1 MDHTYSIPP
10 QMENELMMMGLIPT
24 TELDD
29 LEEII
34 DPRKECMAKGY
45 YRSPYDE
52 NNEVLFQTN
61 HCPICVV
68 ERNTRGQ
75 Q

>member
-10 QMENELMMMGLIPT
+10 QMENELMLMGLIPT

-52 NNEVLFQTN
+52 NNEILF
-61 HCPICVV
+61 
-68 ERNTRGQ
+68 
-75 Q
+75 